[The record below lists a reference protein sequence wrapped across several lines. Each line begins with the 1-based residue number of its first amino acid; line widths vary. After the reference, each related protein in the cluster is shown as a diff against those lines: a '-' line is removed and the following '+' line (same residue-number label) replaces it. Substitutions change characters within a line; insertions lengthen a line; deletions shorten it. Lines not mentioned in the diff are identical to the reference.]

1 MNRLKKYSPLL
12 LAIQSADPKTRVG
25 ILRSA
30 PDEFIKTLLEIIVN
44 FLAGNVVRPSSSSS
58 SHKPPLPV
66 RRLTRYKSL
75 LRRLGAQRN
84 VKKTRKVL
92 VQQKGGFLPLLLA
105 PLILA
110 GTAAAVAPA
119 IARKV
124 SANAAEGAVD
134 AALNKVE
141 DRVTGYIKKL

>member
-12 LAIQSADPKTRVG
+12 LAIQSVDPKTRVG

-44 FLAGNVVRPSSSSS
+44 FLAGNVVRSTT
-58 SHKPPLPV
+58 SHKPLHV

-75 LRRLGAQRN
+75 LRRLCAQRN

-92 VQQKGGFLPLLLA
+92 VQQKGGFLPFLIA

-110 GTAAAVAPA
+110 GTAATAAAVAPV

-141 DRVTGYIKKL
+141 DRVTGYINKL

>member
-1 MNRLKKYSPLL
+1 MKRLQKYSALL
-12 LAIQSADPKTRVG
+12 MAIRASDPKTRVG

-58 SHKPPLPV
+58 SLKPLHV

-75 LRRLGAQRN
+75 LRRLGAQRS

-92 VQQKGGFLPLLLA
+92 VQQKGGFLPFLIA

-141 DRVTGYIKKL
+141 DRVTGYINKL